1 MITNLELW
9 RKFSF
14 EINVIFLKR
23 YSVWVF
29 GGLVG
34 YLGRGELEKDAEV
47 RISDDLISA
56 WVNSE

>member
-1 MITNLELW
+1 M
-9 RKFSF
+9 
-14 EINVIFLKR
+14 
-23 YSVWVF
+23 
-29 GGLVG
+29 G